1 MISKTYKSASLYL
14 CLIAVVIA
22 LGALSVI
29 AQEGNQKPDARKETL
44 QQTLL
49 LLDKIEAESP
59 KSQADLV
66 KLREKILALY
76 RSPQVESRADE
87 PDVNFAR
94 QNSQTRGRTRTSKN
108 PNLRSPKHRN
118 VDWKPFYDSLNGL
131 SNNSLIAKIFEK
143 IQRQT
148 ALDYT
153 DARRYVMLTVD
164 NYDNYIECIYTG
176 KVISAQTMPKNDVMN
191 IEHSW
196 PQSKGAKGIA
206 KSDMHHLFPTDPV
219 ANSTRS
225 SLPFG
230 IVDNPSWEEGGSEC
244 DGDVFEPRPK
254 YRGNIAR
261 ALFYF
266 SVRYKYRIDGDEEQ
280 VLRKWNKDD
289 PVDANERARND
300 RVEQIQGNR
309 NPFVDHPELADR
321 INDF

>member
-14 CLIAVVIA
+14 CLIAIVIV

-29 AQEGNQKPDARKETL
+29 AQEGYQKTDARKETL
-44 QQTLL
+44 RQALL

-76 RSPQVESRADE
+76 RSPRVERRASE

-94 QNSQTRGRTRTSKN
+94 RNSRTSRTSRGN
-108 PNLRSPKHRN
+108 RSRN
-118 VDWKPFYDSLNGL
+118 EDWISFYNSIASLN
-131 SNNSLIAKIFEK
+131 NNELIAKIFEK
-143 IQRQT
+143 IQCQK
-148 ALDYT
+148 AIDYT
-153 DARRYVMLTVD
+153 DARRYIMLTVD

-176 KVISAQTMPKNDVMN
+176 KVINAKTMPKNDVMN

-219 ANSTRS
+219 ANSTRG

-230 IVDNPSWEEGGSEC
+230 IVDNPIWEEGGSEC

-280 VLRKWNKDD
+280 VLRQWNKDD